1 MARGEIRP
9 EHSAAPGRKS
19 TQHFDEL
26 DRIATG
32 LYALAS
38 MLVGEG
44 EESIRLV
51 ETVLTNTDLSAG
63 CDLLEAAKRGQL
75 ALSRAAIGLLA
86 RHKPASVAAPVGLG
100 HANTCIG
107 DDDLEAAGLSK
118 EEFSRMIAGPD
129 RDRLRAWL
137 ADLPDTLRVVFGL
150 RSIGGFSSEE
160 TASLLASCG
169 GSAANGWTG
178 EAVREVFRQALCS
191 LASQLIHAT
200 TVR

>member
-1 MARGEIRP
+1 MAQEEIRP
-9 EHSAAPGRKS
+9 EHSAAPGPRS
-19 TQHFDEL
+19 AERFNEFD
-26 DRIATG
+26 RMATS

-44 EESIRLV
+44 EESVRLV
-51 ETVLTNTDLSAG
+51 ERVLTSADLSSGTEAG
-63 CDLLEAAKRGQL
+63 KTAQL
-75 ALSRAAIGLLA
+75 ALSRAAIGQLA
-86 RHKPASVAAPVGLG
+86 CHKPASVAAPVGLG

-137 ADLPDTLRVVFGL
+137 ADLPNPSRVVFGL
-150 RSIGGFSSEE
+150 RSVGGFSSEE
-160 TASLLASCG
+160 TASLLAGCG
-169 GSAANGWTG
+169 GPASGWTAD
-178 EAVREVFRQALCS
+178 AVREVFRQALCS

-200 TVR
+200 TAR